1 MTMNGSVDLNALE
14 KRMKQLELNF
24 QQQNARK
31 KPTNLGMGNMSNSQ
45 QTSSARPHMS
55 LNFSNSSPASLM
67 KSSSGAVDS
76 AARKKQISF
85 ALPASIPQPEK
96 TQESEKIDARLQEV
110 IRQTGKLRIDS
121 MIYEAKVE
129 QFENLG
135 QIGSGTCGQVYKMR
149 YITGHVMAVKQMHRS
164 GNREENK
171 RILMDLDIV
180 QKSHDCP
187 NIVKCYGTFVTEV
200 NVWICMELME
210 TCFDKLKKKIN
221 GPMPENILG
230 KLTVSV
236 VKALHY
242 LKEKHG
248 VIHRDVKPSNI
259 LVNKLGDVKLC
270 DFGISGRLV
279 DSQAK
284 TRAAGCT
291 AYMAPERIS
300 PDPSHPNYDIRADV
314 WSLGI
319 SLVELATGVFPYHN
333 CKTDFEMLTKIL
345 EEAPPE
351 LPNDQNFSIG
361 FKRFVS
367 FCCTK
372 DYRYRPKYRDLLEH
386 EFVRRHEHSMVD
398 IPAWLRKVLIT
409 QTKAASLDRCG
420 NPMQGNI
427 ASSNDP
433 FAFAAEITK
442 AQFAKHTRTRSLGT
456 GFEFTKIPPNQTN
469 KPTSSKS
476 IFR

>member
-1 MTMNGSVDLNALE
+1 NVSTSSVDLNALE
-14 KRMKQLELNF
+14 QRMKKLEFNF
-24 QQQNARK
+24 KQQAARK
-31 KPTNLGMGNMSNSQ
+31 KPQNLGLGSPARQ
-45 QTSSARPHMS
+45 QTGSPKPHMS
-55 LNFSNSSPASLM
+55 LNFSNSSPAALM
-67 KSSSGAVDS
+67 KPTNLTAGGIDPTE
-76 AARKKQISF
+76 RKKQISF
-85 ALPASIPQPEK
+85 ALPTYIPPVEK

-110 IRQTGKLRIDS
+110 IRQTGKLTIDS
-121 MIYEAKVE
+121 MVYQASVE
-129 QFENLG
+129 QFDNLG

-149 YITGHVMAVKQMHRS
+149 YQPTRHVMAVKQMHRS
-164 GNREENK
+164 GNREESK

-187 NIVKCYGTFVTEV
+187 YIVKCYGTFVTEV

-221 GPMPENILG
+221 GPIPENIIG

-259 LVNKLGDVKLC
+259 LVSQQGDIKLC

-345 EEAPPE
+345 EEDPPV
-351 LPNDQNFSIG
+351 LPNDQNFSID

-367 FCCTK
+367 YCCTK
-372 DYRYRPKYRDLLEH
+372 DYKNRPKYRDLLCH
-386 EFVRRHEHSMVD
+386 DFIRRHEHTVVD
-398 IPAWLRKVLIT
+398 IPAWLRQVSILQSKT
-409 QTKAASLDRCG
+409 ASLDRAMLTG
-420 NPMQGNI
+420 LT
-427 ASSNDP
+427 SDDP
-433 FAFAAEITK
+433 FAFAAQVTR
-442 AQFAKHTRTRSLGT
+442 AQISKHSRTRSLGT
-456 GFEFTKIPPNQTN
+456 GFEFNKPNPNPPN
-469 KPTSSKS
+469 KPKS
-476 IFR
+476 GNSIIR